1 MTSLRLV
8 AGEEVLGLRPEPSC
22 PHSLFSGGRTG
33 PEGWVD
39 SVGGGGGGRVV
50 MLGDGERSGNDCVLT
65 VCLYLMSS
73 LPNFEAEMGVLTFG
87 RIQSEASA
95 VPVTCPM
102 SHEYPVAEMR
112 SVANLSGLEPPAFCS
127 VSLHSLPKASG
138 GSASVNSVPLL
149 QSFHWPKGR

>member
-1 MTSLRLV
+1 
-8 AGEEVLGLRPEPSC
+8 
-22 PHSLFSGGRTG
+22 
-33 PEGWVD
+33 
-39 SVGGGGGGRVV
+39 

-102 SHEYPVAEMR
+102 SHVCA
-112 SVANLSGLEPPAFCS
+112 
-127 VSLHSLPKASG
+127 KARI
-138 GSASVNSVPLL
+138 
-149 QSFHWPKGR
+149 Q

>member
-1 MTSLRLV
+1 
-8 AGEEVLGLRPEPSC
+8 
-22 PHSLFSGGRTG
+22 
-33 PEGWVD
+33 
-39 SVGGGGGGRVV
+39 

-112 SVANLSGLEPPAFCS
+112 SDANLSGLEPPAFCS

-138 GSASVNSVPLL
+138 GSASVNSVPVTILPLAEGEINTRSVQDPILGKRHGTSPLL
-149 QSFHWPKGR
+149 T